1 MSEYKVT
8 IDTIEIGISEAD
20 AKNLDVIE
28 TPKGNLHVLHEHT
41 AYDVVIVNKDWIKK
55 ELTIRVNGTNHTLT
69 IHDAYDQMVKKMGL
83 LEAQSQKISDIKA
96 PMPGLIVDVLVEA
109 GDAIEEGSQLVVLS
123 AMKMENII
131 MAPGSGTVKSVEVK
145 KDDAVDKGQLLII
158 IE

>member
-1 MSEYKVT
+1 MSEYKVN
-8 IDTIEIGISEAD
+8 IDTVEIGISEAD

-28 TPKGNLHVLHEHT
+28 TPKGNLHVLHGHT

-55 ELTIRVNGTNHTLT
+55 EFTIRVNGTNYTLT

-96 PMPGLIVDVLVEA
+96 PMPGLIVDVLVQA
-109 GDAIEEGSQLVVLS
+109 GDVIEEGSQLVVLS

-131 MAPGSGTVKSVEVK
+131 MAPGSGTVKSVEVS